1 MQKSTNGRIDVVK
14 ILIGCVVLFV
24 AWISGVFGFA
34 QIIGSLQNLRIRGP
48 AMSAFTIIL
57 WVLILGAICFVAH
70 HFFFPY
76 RIVYYVGTGISFIQ
90 VLCSGRIE

>member
-1 MQKSTNGRIDVVK
+1 MK

-34 QIIGSLQNLRIRGP
+34 QIIGSLQNLRMRGA

-57 WVLILGAICFVAH
+57 WALILGAICFVAH

-76 RIVYYVGTGISFIQ
+76 RIAYYVGTGISFIQ

>member
-1 MQKSTNGRIDVVK
+1 M
-14 ILIGCVVLFV
+14 
-24 AWISGVFGFA
+24 
-34 QIIGSLQNLRIRGP
+34 RGA

>member
-1 MQKSTNGRIDVVK
+1 MK
-14 ILIGCVVLFV
+14 ILIGSVVLFA

-34 QIIGSLQNLRIRGP
+34 QIIGSLQNRKTRGA

-70 HFFFPY
+70 HFFFSY
-76 RIVYYVGTGISFIQ
+76 RIVYYIGTGVSFIQ
-90 VLCSGRIE
+90 VLFSGKIE